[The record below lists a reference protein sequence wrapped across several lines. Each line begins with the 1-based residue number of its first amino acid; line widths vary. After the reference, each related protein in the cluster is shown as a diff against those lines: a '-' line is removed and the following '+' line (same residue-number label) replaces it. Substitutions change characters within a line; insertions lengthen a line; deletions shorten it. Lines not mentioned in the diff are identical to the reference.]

1 MHNYTLDTNN
11 NIEKHLQQI
20 QSIKSRLIRNNFL
33 SEESLYQILN
43 ELIPNFNRNAIN
55 YINSDIVITLSG
67 WNQENIQNL
76 IKNVFLK
83 IIDKTPIG
91 TLSADE
97 ILMITNN
104 PEFFASIQQINFNIY
119 IIRI

>member
-11 NIEKHLQQI
+11 NTEKHLQQI
-20 QSIKSRLIRNNFL
+20 QIIKSRLIRNNFL

-76 IKNVFLK
+76 VKNIFLK

-91 TLSADE
+91 TLNTDE

>member
-20 QSIKSRLIRNNFL
+20 KTIKSRLIRNNFL
-33 SEESLYQILN
+33 TEESLYQILN

-76 IKNVFLK
+76 IKNIFLK
-83 IIDKTPIG
+83 IINKTPIG

>member
-33 SEESLYQILN
+33 TEESLYQILN

-104 PEFFASIQQINFNIY
+104 PEFFVSIQQINFNIY
-119 IIRI
+119 IIRK

>member
-33 SEESLYQILN
+33 TEESLYHILN

-119 IIRI
+119 RIRI

>member
-33 SEESLYQILN
+33 TEESLYQILN

-76 IKNVFLK
+76 IKNIFLK

-91 TLSADE
+91 TLNADE
-97 ILMITNN
+97 ILMVTNN

>member
-33 SEESLYQILN
+33 TEESLYHILN

-104 PEFFASIQQINFNIY
+104 PEFFAYIQQINFNIY

>member
-33 SEESLYQILN
+33 TEESLYHILN

-76 IKNVFLK
+76 IKNIFLK

>member
-20 QSIKSRLIRNNFL
+20 QTIKSRLIRNNFL

-91 TLSADE
+91 TLSTDE

>member
-33 SEESLYQILN
+33 TEESLYHILN

-67 WNQENIQNL
+67 RNQENIQNL

-104 PEFFASIQQINFNIY
+104 PEFFASIQQINFNIS

>member
-20 QSIKSRLIRNNFL
+20 QNIKSRLIRNNFL
-33 SEESLYQILN
+33 TEESLYQILN
-43 ELIPNFNRNAIN
+43 ELVPNFNRNAIN

-91 TLSADE
+91 TLNADE

>member
-20 QSIKSRLIRNNFL
+20 QIIKSRLIRNNFL

>member
-20 QSIKSRLIRNNFL
+20 QSIKFRLIRNNFL

-91 TLSADE
+91 TLSTDE
-97 ILMITNN
+97 ILIITNN

>member
-20 QSIKSRLIRNNFL
+20 QTIKSRLIRNNFL
-33 SEESLYQILN
+33 TEESLYQILN

>member
-33 SEESLYQILN
+33 TEESLYQILN

-76 IKNVFLK
+76 IKNIFLK

>member
-33 SEESLYQILN
+33 TEESLYHILN

-76 IKNVFLK
+76 IKNVFIK

>member
-20 QSIKSRLIRNNFL
+20 KSIKSRLIRNNFL
-33 SEESLYQILN
+33 TEESLYHILN

>member
-33 SEESLYQILN
+33 TEESLYHILN
-43 ELIPNFNRNAIN
+43 ELIRNFNRNAIN

>member
-20 QSIKSRLIRNNFL
+20 KTIKSRLIRNNFL
-33 SEESLYQILN
+33 TEESLYQILN

-76 IKNVFLK
+76 IKNIFLK

>member
-20 QSIKSRLIRNNFL
+20 QTIKSRLIRNNFL
-33 SEESLYQILN
+33 TEESLYHILN

-91 TLSADE
+91 TLNADE

>member
-33 SEESLYQILN
+33 TEESLYHILN

-104 PEFFASIQQINFNIY
+104 PEFFASIQQINLNIY

>member
-33 SEESLYQILN
+33 TKESLYQILN

-76 IKNVFLK
+76 IKNIFLK

-104 PEFFASIQQINFNIY
+104 PEFFSSIQQINFNIY

>member
-1 MHNYTLDTNN
+1 MHNYTLLDTNN

-33 SEESLYQILN
+33 TEESLYQLLN

-67 WNQENIQNL
+67 WNQENIQKKK
-76 IKNVFLK
+76 KNVFLK
-83 IIDKTPIG
+83 IIDKKCVART
-91 TLSADE
+91 TNMTSFVLSV
-97 ILMITNN
+97 
-104 PEFFASIQQINFNIY
+104 
-119 IIRI
+119 R

>member
-33 SEESLYQILN
+33 TEESLYQILN

-91 TLSADE
+91 TLNADE

>member
-20 QSIKSRLIRNNFL
+20 QTIKSRLIRNNFL
-33 SEESLYQILN
+33 TEESLYQILN

-83 IIDKTPIG
+83 IIDKTPIV

-97 ILMITNN
+97 ILMITTN

>member
-1 MHNYTLDTNN
+1 MHNYTVDTNN

-20 QSIKSRLIRNNFL
+20 QIIKSRLIRNNFL
-33 SEESLYQILN
+33 SEEVIYQILN

-76 IKNVFLK
+76 IKNIFLK

-91 TLSADE
+91 TLTTDE
-97 ILMITNN
+97 ILVVTNN

>member
-20 QSIKSRLIRNNFL
+20 QTIKSRLIRNNFL

-55 YINSDIVITLSG
+55 YINSDIVITLSS

>member
-33 SEESLYQILN
+33 TEESLYQILN

>member
-20 QSIKSRLIRNNFL
+20 QNIKSRLIRNNFL
-33 SEESLYQILN
+33 TEESLYQILN

-76 IKNVFLK
+76 IKNIFLK

>member
-1 MHNYTLDTNN
+1 MHNYKLDTNN

-20 QSIKSRLIRNNFL
+20 QIIKSRLIRNNFL

>member
-20 QSIKSRLIRNNFL
+20 QNIKSRLIRNNFL
-33 SEESLYQILN
+33 TEESLYQILN

-91 TLSADE
+91 TLNADE

>member
-20 QSIKSRLIRNNFL
+20 QTIKSRLIRNNFL
-33 SEESLYQILN
+33 TEEFLYQILN

>member
-11 NIEKHLQQI
+11 NIEKHLQKI

-33 SEESLYQILN
+33 TEESLYQILN

-76 IKNVFLK
+76 IKNIFLK

-91 TLSADE
+91 TLSIDE

>member
-33 SEESLYQILN
+33 TEESLYQILN

-83 IIDKTPIG
+83 IIDKIPIG
-91 TLSADE
+91 TLNADE

>member
-1 MHNYTLDTNN
+1 MHNYTIDTNN

-33 SEESLYQILN
+33 TEESLYQILN

>member
-33 SEESLYQILN
+33 TEESLYQILN

-91 TLSADE
+91 TLSTDE

>member
-33 SEESLYQILN
+33 TEESLYQILN

-76 IKNVFLK
+76 IKNIFLK

-104 PEFFASIQQINFNIY
+104 SEFFASIQQINFNIY

>member
-20 QSIKSRLIRNNFL
+20 QTIKSRLIRNNFL
-33 SEESLYQILN
+33 TEESLYQILN

-55 YINSDIVITLSG
+55 YINSDIVITLNG

>member
-11 NIEKHLQQI
+11 NIEKHLQQS

-33 SEESLYQILN
+33 TEESLYHILN

>member
-1 MHNYTLDTNN
+1 MHNYTIDTNN

-33 SEESLYQILN
+33 TEESLYQILN

-97 ILMITNN
+97 ILMITNT

>member
-33 SEESLYQILN
+33 TEESLYQILN

-91 TLSADE
+91 TISADE